1 MSPDPFSPAKRRQIM
16 QAVRQQGTDIEVIVR
31 RAVVRLGHYA
41 RANAPSLPGRPDLS
55 NQRQRWAIFVHGC
68 FWHGHSNCPKT
79 KGGKAGRIPATNR
92 LFWQEKISGN
102 RKRDVRKARMLR
114 RSGYRV
120 LTLWGCDVQNAPRLE
135 RLLVD
140 FFATPIASQQT
151 TKTTK
156 QTAALRCS
164 ALSG

>member
-1 MSPDPFSPAKRRQIM
+1 
-16 QAVRQQGTDIEVIVR
+16 
-31 RAVVRLGHYA
+31 
-41 RANAPSLPGRPDLS
+41 
-55 NQRQRWAIFVHGC
+55 
-68 FWHGHSNCPKT
+68 
-79 KGGKAGRIPATNR
+79 
-92 LFWQEKISGN
+92 
-102 RKRDVRKARMLR
+102 MLR